1 MPGGPE
7 RAARRMLRRM
17 AASPRVV
24 IVGAGIVGTS
34 LVDELVLR
42 GWTDVTVVDQG
53 RLYAAGGSTSHAPGL
68 VFQTNPSKTMT
79 EFAKYTVEKFS
90 ALDLDGQWC
99 FRQVGGLE
107 VATTEARLADLS
119 RRHGYA
125 QSWGLEGARLLD
137 ADECVQVSP
146 LLDRNIVLGGYLV
159 PSDGLAK
166 AVRAAEAQSR
176 RAIEAGARVIG
187 ECTVTGIRTDDG
199 RVRAVITD
207 LGEIPAD
214 IVVSCAGIWGPRIG
228 AMVGMATP
236 LQPLAHLYA
245 KTGRIEALAR
255 IAASPELENER
266 PILRHQ
272 DRDLYFR
279 EHVDRMG
286 IGAYGHRPMPV
297 EAVDILAPADAPL
310 MPSIVDWTPGDFEE
324 SWGWAQE
331 LMPALRETTIDEGID
346 GIFSFTPDGFPLLG
360 ESRDVAGFWVAEAV
374 WVTHSAGVARAAAE
388 WLVDGAPSID
398 VHECDV
404 NRFEVHHLAPAYVR
418 DRGVQNF
425 VEVYDVIHPL
435 QPMEAPRPL
444 RTSPF
449 HEREQALGACF
460 LEGNGWERPQWFE
473 ANAGLV
479 ERYRDRIPGRGVW
492 AARYWSPIAGA
503 EALATRDGVGLY
515 DMTSLKRIEVSGP
528 GAIAFLQRLTTNNL
542 DRPVGSVVYTLLL
555 EEHGGIRSD
564 LTIARLDDELFQ
576 VGANGQLDVDWFE
589 RHLPDDGSV
598 QVRDVTA
605 GTCCIGLWG
614 PRAREVLAP
623 LTGDDVS
630 NDAFGYFRAKRLDV
644 GHVPVTALRLSYVG
658 ELGWELYTTA
668 DMGRKLWDVL
678 WEAGQPHGMVA
689 AGRSAFGSLR
699 LEKGYR
705 SYGTD
710 MTTEHDPFQAGLGF
724 AVRMDK
730 GDFVGR
736 AALEA
741 RSQATTGPRLACLTL
756 EDREAVVM
764 GKEPVFVDGLPAGYV
779 TSAAFG
785 FSVGCSIAYAWLPA
799 EVAQPGTAVEIESF
813 GERLRAVV
821 AAEPLFDREMARLRS

>member
-1 MPGGPE
+1 
-7 RAARRMLRRM
+7 M

-24 IVGAGIVGTS
+24 IIGAGIVGTS

-42 GWTDVTVVDQG
+42 GWTDVTVVEQG
-53 RLYAAGGSTSHAPGL
+53 PLYTAGGSSSHAPGL

-79 EFAKYTVEKFS
+79 EFATYTVEKFS
-90 ALDLDGQWC
+90 GLTLDGQWC

-107 VATTEARLADLS
+107 VATTPARLADLH

-125 QSWGLEGARLLD
+125 QSWGLDGARLLD
-137 ADECVQVSP
+137 PDECVHVSP
-146 LLDRNIVLGGYLV
+146 LLDRDVVLGGYLV

-166 AVRAAEAQSR
+166 AVRAGEAQAR
-176 RAIEAGARVIG
+176 RAIEGGARVIG
-187 ECTVTGIRTDDG
+187 ETTVNGIRSDDG
-199 RVRAVITD
+199 RVRAVLTD
-207 LGEIPAD
+207 QGEIPAD

-245 KTGRIEALAR
+245 KTGRVDALAP
-255 IAASPELENER
+255 IAASPDLENER

-279 EHVDRMG
+279 EHVERMG

-297 EAVDILAPADAPL
+297 EASDLRGPSDAPV
-310 MPSIVDWTPGDFEE
+310 MPSIVDWTPADFEE

-331 LMPALRETTIDEGID
+331 LMPALRETRIEEGID

-404 NRFEVHHLAPAYVR
+404 NRFETHHLAPAYIR
-418 DRGVQNF
+418 DRGIQNF

-444 RTSPF
+444 LTSPF
-449 HEREQALGACF
+449 FEREQALGACF
-460 LEGNGWERPQWFE
+460 LEGNGWERPQWYE
-473 ANAGLV
+473 ANTGLV
-479 ERYRDRIPGRGVW
+479 ERYRDRIPERGAW

-503 EALATRDGVGLY
+503 EALATRHNVALY
-515 DMTSLKRIEVSGP
+515 DMTSLKRIEVAGP
-528 GAIAFLQRLTTNNL
+528 GALAFLQRLTTNDL
-542 DRPVGSVVYTLLL
+542 DRRVGSVVYTLLL
-555 EEHGGIRSD
+555 EAHGGIRSD
-564 LTIARLDDELFQ
+564 LTIARLGDDLFQ
-576 VGANGQLDVDWFE
+576 VGANGQLDLDWFE

-614 PRAREVLAP
+614 PRARDVLAP

-630 NDAFGYFRAKRLDV
+630 NEGFGYFRAKRLHV

-658 ELGWELYTTA
+658 ELGWELYAAA
-668 DMGRKLWDVL
+668 DIGRKLWDVL
-678 WEAGQPHGMVA
+678 WEAGQSHGIVA

-705 SYGTD
+705 SWGTD
-710 MTTEHDPFQAGLGF
+710 MTTEHDPYQAGLGF
-724 AVRMDK
+724 AVRMGK

-736 AALEA
+736 SALEGRAETTPGA
-741 RSQATTGPRLACLTL
+741 RLTCLTL
-756 EDREAVVM
+756 DEREAVVL
-764 GKEPVFVDGLPAGYV
+764 GKEPVFADGLPAGYV
-779 TSAAFG
+779 TSAAYG
-785 FSVGCSIAYAWLPA
+785 YSVGRSIAYAWLPA
-799 EVAQPGTAVEIESF
+799 EVAIPGRAVEIEYF

-821 AAEPLFDREMARLRS
+821 AVEPLFDREMTRLRS

>member
-1 MPGGPE
+1 
-7 RAARRMLRRM
+7 MLRRM
-17 AASPRVV
+17 AGSLRVV
-24 IVGAGIVGTS
+24 IIGAGIVGTS
-34 LVDELVLR
+34 LADELVLR
-42 GWTDVTVVDQG
+42 GWTDVLVVEQG
-53 RLYAAGGSTSHAPGL
+53 RLYAAGGSSSHAPGL
-68 VFQTNPSKTMT
+68 VFQANPSKTMT

-90 ALDLDGQWC
+90 GLTLDGAWC

-107 VATTEARLADLS
+107 VATTPSRLAELS
-119 RRHGYA
+119 RRHGFA
-125 QSWGLEGARLLD
+125 QSWGLDGARFLD
-137 ADECVQVSP
+137 PDECLRVSP
-146 LLDRNIVLGGYLV
+146 LLDKNVVLGGLLV

-166 AVRAAEAQSR
+166 AVRAAEAQAG
-176 RAIEAGARVIG
+176 RAIEGGARVIG
-187 ECTVTGIRTDDG
+187 ECTVSGIRTDDG

-207 LGEIPAD
+207 QGEIPAD

-245 KTGRIEALAR
+245 KTGRVDALAR
-255 IAASPELENER
+255 IAAPPDLENER

-297 EAVDILAPADAPL
+297 EASDLLAPADAPV
-310 MPSIVDWTPGDFEE
+310 MPSIVDWTPADFAE

-331 LMPALRETTIDEGID
+331 LMPALRETAIQEGID

-404 NRFEVHHLAPAYVR
+404 NRFEVHHLAPAYIR
-418 DRGVQNF
+418 DRGFQNL

-449 HEREQALGACF
+449 FEREQELGACF
-460 LEGNGWERPQWFE
+460 LEGSGWERPQWYE

-479 ERYRDRIPGRGVW
+479 ERYRDRIPERDAW

-503 EALATRDGVGLY
+503 EALATRDAVGLY
-515 DMTSLKRIEVSGP
+515 DMTSLKRIEVTGL
-528 GAIAFLQRLTTNNL
+528 GALAFLQRLTTNNL
-542 DRPVGSVVYTLLL
+542 DRRVGSIVYTLLL

-564 LTIARLDDELFQ
+564 LTIARLDDDRFQ
-576 VGANGQLDVDWFE
+576 VGANGQLDLDWFE
-589 RHLPDDGSV
+589 RHLPEDGSV

-614 PRAREVLAP
+614 PHAREVLAP

-630 NDAFGYFRAKRLDV
+630 NGGFGYFRAKRLHV

-678 WEAGQPHGMVA
+678 WEAGQQHGITA

-699 LEKGYR
+699 IEKGYR
-705 SYGTD
+705 SWGTD
-710 MTTEHDPFQAGLGF
+710 MTTEHDPFEAGLGF

-736 AALEA
+736 SALEA
-741 RSQATTGPRLACLTL
+741 RSEATTGPRLTCLTL
-756 EDREAVVM
+756 EDRAVVM
-764 GKEPVFVDGLPAGYV
+764 GKEPVFADGLPAGYV

-785 FSVGCSIAYAWLPA
+785 YSTGCSIAYAWLPA
-799 EVAQPGTAVEIESF
+799 EVATPGRAVEIEYF

>member
-1 MPGGPE
+1 
-7 RAARRMLRRM
+7 M

-24 IVGAGIVGTS
+24 IIGAGIVGTS
-34 LVDELVLR
+34 LADELVAR
-42 GWTDVTVVDQG
+42 GWTDVTVVEQG

-79 EFAKYTVEKFS
+79 EFAKYTVEKLS
-90 ALDLDGQWC
+90 GLELDGQWC

-107 VATTEARLADLS
+107 LATTEARLADLS

-137 ADECVQVSP
+137 PDECVRVSP
-146 LLDRNIVLGGYLV
+146 LLDPELVLGGYLV

-166 AVRAAEAQSR
+166 AVRAAEAQAR
-176 RAIEAGARVIG
+176 RAIEGGARVIG
-187 ECTVTGIRTDDG
+187 ECAVSAIRTDDG
-199 RVRAVITD
+199 RVRGVITD
-207 LGEIPAD
+207 QGEIPAD
-214 IVVSCAGIWGPRIG
+214 VVVSCAGIWGPRIG

-255 IAASPELENER
+255 IAASAELENER

-297 EAVDILAPADAPL
+297 ESSELLAPGEAPV
-310 MPSIVDWTPGDFEE
+310 MPSIVDWTPDDFAE

-331 LMPALRETTIDEGID
+331 LMPALRDTTIEEGID

-360 ESRDVAGFWVAEAV
+360 ESRDVTGFWVAEAV

-404 NRFEVHHLAPAYVR
+404 NRFEAHHLAPAYVR

-425 VEVYDVIHPL
+425 IEVYDVIHPL

-449 HEREQALGACF
+449 FEREQALGACF

-479 ERYRDRIPGRGVW
+479 ERYRDRIPERSAW

-503 EALATRDGVGLY
+503 EAIATREAVALY

-528 GAIAFLQRLTTNNL
+528 GALEFLQRMTTNNL
-542 DRPVGSVVYTLLL
+542 DRRVGSVVYTLLL
-555 EEHGGIRSD
+555 QDDGGIRSD
-564 LTIARLDDELFQ
+564 LTIARLDDDVFQ
-576 VGANGQLDVDWFE
+576 VGANGQLDLDWFE
-589 RHLPDDGSV
+589 RHLPGDGSV
-598 QVRDVTA
+598 QARDVTA
-605 GTCCIGLWG
+605 GTCCIGVWG
-614 PRAREVLAP
+614 PRARGVLAP
-623 LTGDDVS
+623 LTDDDVS
-630 NDAFGYFRAKRLDV
+630 NEGFGYFRAKRLHV

-678 WEAGQPHGMVA
+678 WQAGQPHGMVA

-705 SYGTD
+705 SYGID
-710 MTTEHDPFQAGLGF
+710 MTTEHDPFEAGLGF

-730 GDFVGR
+730 GEFVGR
-736 AALEA
+736 EALEA
-741 RSQATTGPRLACLTL
+741 RSQAVTGPRLTCLTL
-756 EDREAVVM
+756 EKPEAVVM
-764 GKEPVFVDGLPAGYV
+764 GKEPVFADGVPAGYI

-785 FSVGCSIAYAWLPA
+785 YSVGRSIAYAWLPA
-799 EVAQPGTAVEIESF
+799 EAAQPGRQVEIEYF

-821 AAEPLFDREMARLRS
+821 AAEPLFDRDMTRLRS

>member
-1 MPGGPE
+1 
-7 RAARRMLRRM
+7 MLRRM
-17 AASPRVV
+17 AASPSVV
-24 IVGAGIVGTS
+24 IIGAGIVGTS

-42 GWTDVTVVDQG
+42 GWADVTVVEQG
-53 RLYAAGGSTSHAPGL
+53 PLYAAGGSSSHAPGL

-90 ALDLDGQWC
+90 GLELDGQWC

-125 QSWGLEGARLLD
+125 QSWGLDGARLLD
-137 ADECVQVSP
+137 PEECVRISP
-146 LLDRNIVLGGYLV
+146 LLDRDMVLGGYLV

-166 AVRAAEAQSR
+166 AVRAAEAQAR
-176 RAIEAGARVIG
+176 RAIEGGARVLG
-187 ECTVTGIRTDDG
+187 ECTVTGIRIDDG

-207 LGEIPAD
+207 QGEIPAD

-255 IAASPELENER
+255 IAASADLEDER

-297 EAVDILAPADAPL
+297 DASDLLTPAEAPV
-310 MPSIVDWTPGDFEE
+310 MPSIVDWTPRDFEE
-324 SWGWAQE
+324 SWSWAQE
-331 LMPALRETTIDEGID
+331 LMPALRETAIEEGID
-346 GIFSFTPDGFPLLG
+346 GVFSFTPDGFPLIG

-404 NRFEVHHLAPAYVR
+404 NRFEAHHLAPAYVR

-425 VEVYDVIHPL
+425 IEVYDVIHPL

-449 HEREQALGACF
+449 YEREEALGACF

-479 ERYRDRIPGRGVW
+479 ERYRDRIPDRGAW
-492 AARYWSPIAGA
+492 AARYWSPVAGA

-528 GAIAFLQRLTTNNL
+528 GALAFLQWLTTNKL
-542 DRPVGSVVYTLLL
+542 DRRVGSVVYTLLL

-564 LTIARLDDELFQ
+564 LTIARLDDDLFQ
-576 VGANGQLDVDWFE
+576 VGANGQLDLDWFE

-614 PRAREVLAP
+614 PRARDVLAA

-630 NDAFGYFRAKRLDV
+630 NQGFGYFRGKRLHI

-668 DMGRKLWDVL
+668 DIGRKLWDVL
-678 WEAGQPHGMVA
+678 WDAGQPHGMIA

-705 SYGTD
+705 SYGAD
-710 MTTEHDPFQAGLGF
+710 MTTEHDPFEAGLGF
-724 AVRMDK
+724 AVRMDT
-730 GDFVGR
+730 GDFIGR
-736 AALEA
+736 GALEV
-741 RSQATTGPRLACLTL
+741 RSRATTGPRLACLTIK
-756 EDREAVVM
+756 DPNAVVM
-764 GKEPVFVDGLPAGYV
+764 GKEPVFVDGVPAGYV

-785 FSVGCSIAYAWLPA
+785 YSVGCSIAYAWLPA
-799 EVAQPGTAVEIESF
+799 EAARPGRQVEIEYF
-813 GERLRAVV
+813 GDRFRAVV

>member
-1 MPGGPE
+1 
-7 RAARRMLRRM
+7 M

-24 IVGAGIVGTS
+24 IIGAGIVGTS

-42 GWTDVTVVDQG
+42 GWADVTVVEQG

-79 EFAKYTVEKFS
+79 EFAAYTVEKFS
-90 ALDLDGQWC
+90 GLTLDGQWC

-137 ADECVQVSP
+137 PDECLRLSP
-146 LLDRNIVLGGYLV
+146 LLDRDVVLGGYLV

-166 AVRAAEAQSR
+166 AVRAAEVQGR
-176 RAIEAGARVIG
+176 RAIEGGARVIG

-199 RVRAVITD
+199 RVRAVLTD
-207 LGEIPAD
+207 GGEIPAD

-245 KTGRIEALAR
+245 KTGRVPALAP
-255 IAASPELENER
+255 IAAAADIENER

-297 EAVDILAPADAPL
+297 EAPDLLSPADAPV
-310 MPSIVDWTPGDFEE
+310 MPSIVGWTPADFEE

-331 LMPALRETTIDEGID
+331 LMPALRDTAVEEGID

-388 WLVDGAPSID
+388 WLVEGTPSID

-404 NRFEVHHLAPAYVR
+404 NRFEAHHLTPAYIR

-449 HEREQALGACF
+449 YECEQALGARF

-473 ANAGLV
+473 ASAALV
-479 ERYRDRIPGRGVW
+479 ERYRDRIPERGAW

-503 EALATRDGVGLY
+503 EALATRDAVGLY

-528 GAIAFLQRLTTNNL
+528 GSLALLQRLTTNNV

-555 EEHGGIRSD
+555 DQHGGIRSD
-564 LTIARLDDELFQ
+564 LTIARLEEDLFQ
-576 VGANGQLDVDWFE
+576 VGANGQLDLDWLE
-589 RHLPDDGSV
+589 RHLPGDGSV

-614 PRAREVLAP
+614 PRARDVLTP
-623 LTGDDVS
+623 LTADDVS
-630 NDAFGYFRAKRLDV
+630 NEGFGYFRAKRLHV

-658 ELGWELYTTA
+658 ELGWELYATA
-668 DMGRKLWDVL
+668 DMGRTLWDLL
-678 WEAGQPHGMVA
+678 WEAGQPRGMVA
-689 AGRSAFGSLR
+689 GGRSAFGSLR

-705 SYGTD
+705 SWGTD
-710 MTTEHDPFQAGLGF
+710 MTTEHDPFEAGLGF

-736 AALEA
+736 VALEA
-741 RSQATTGPRLACLTL
+741 RSQAVTGPRLTCLTL
-756 EDREAVVM
+756 DDPAAVVM
-764 GKEPVFVDGLPAGYV
+764 GKEPVFADGVPAGYV

-785 FSVGCSIAYAWLPA
+785 YSVGCSIAYAWLPA
-799 EVAQPGTAVEIESF
+799 EVAQPGTAVQIEYF

-821 AAEPLFDREMARLRS
+821 ATEPLFDREMARLRS